1 VSGTIGHDP
10 WSELFA
16 GQLRADAVGYL
27 LAEPPSSRTAVEGVL
42 ASAES
47 WNSL

>member
-1 VSGTIGHDP
+1 MSEAIGHDP
-10 WSELFA
+10 HSELFA

-27 LAEPPSSRTAVEGVL
+27 LAEPPSFRTAVEGVF

-47 WNSL
+47 WSSL